1 MTESIKLKPLSAA
14 LLSLIASAAV
24 DVLRTV
30 QALSEN
36 QAIDAEAA
44 LGLAVCAHM
53 DRLAIVLDALY
64 LVQPATRSADLPIA
78 DLITRAGQVLKAAA
92 AAYGSDLASL
102 QQIGTLTDQI
112 RDIKAA

>member
-36 QAIDAEAA
+36 QAIDA
-44 LGLAVCAHM
+44 
-53 DRLAIVLDALY
+53 DRKML
-64 LVQPATRSADLPIA
+64 
-78 DLITRAGQVLKAAA
+78 
-92 AAYGSDLASL
+92 
-102 QQIGTLTDQI
+102 
-112 RDIKAA
+112 